1 MKLFLISVILLIMSC
16 SSSYQN
22 DMAHIDVHQHR
33 EFIEEYQDVEDEY
46 INTLFNLERIPDDP
60 ELLDKRVSLKDS
72 LNTMRDKLR
81 YLESKSQN
89 TLDEWD
95 AMVKKKETDFKT
107 LQDVYKHIKS
117 DLERELK

>member
-1 MKLFLISVILLIMSC
+1 
-16 SSSYQN
+16 
-22 DMAHIDVHQHR
+22 MAHIDVHQHR